1 MTFQKYAASMLIA
14 ALCLSA
20 VSCSSVKKMTSASS
34 KHAIAAVSSDS
45 QAVSAASPS
54 AVSSQDPSQ
63 SASAAS
69 SGTGSASGA
78 SSASASSARVTV
90 TITIPEGFSVP
101 QIADRLQANNIC
113 SKTDFLNAVNTYP
126 FTEASMHAIPY
137 DSSKM
142 CYRLEGYL
150 FPDTYQFY
158 QNMKAP
164 DVIGKMLANAD
175 SQIVNKY
182 SFQTVILASII
193 EKEVPDAAGMKNVS
207 SVFHNRLNNTK
218 QFPFLGSDA
227 TVKYL
232 TTYIHSVDVTTGSN
246 LVDTYKYF
254 YNTDNR
260 VHGLPAGPIC
270 NPGLQAL
277 DAAANPAGTN
287 YLYFAS
293 DASGHYTFSATPIP
307 NAGK

>member
-1 MTFQKYAASMLIA
+1 MTAQKYAAAILIV

-20 VSCSSVKKMTSASS
+20 ASCSSVKKVTFTSSRQ
-34 KHAIAAVSSDS
+34 AIAAVSSDTS
-45 QAVSAASPS
+45 QAVSAASSS
-54 AVSSQDPSQ
+54 AVSSQDSAQ
-63 SASAAS
+63 NASAAS
-69 SGTGSASGA
+69 SGT
-78 SSASASSARVTV
+78 ASASSARVTV
-90 TITIPEGFSVP
+90 TVTIPEGFTVP
-101 QIADRLQANNIC
+101 QIADRLQANSVC

-193 EKEVPDAAGMKNVS
+193 EKEVPDAAGMKNAS

-232 TTYIHSVDVTTGSN
+232 TNYIHSVDAAMGSN

>member
-1 MTFQKYAASMLIA
+1 MTAQKYAAAILIV

-20 VSCSSVKKMTSASS
+20 ASCSSVKKVTFTSSRQ
-34 KHAIAAVSSDS
+34 AIAAVSSDTS
-45 QAVSAASPS
+45 QAVSAASSS
-54 AVSSQDPSQ
+54 AVSSQDSSQ
-63 SASAAS
+63 NASAAS
-69 SGTGSASGA
+69 SGT
-78 SSASASSARVTV
+78 ASASSARVTV
-90 TITIPEGFSVP
+90 TVTIPEGFTVP
-101 QIADRLQANNIC
+101 QIADRLQANSVC

-193 EKEVPDAAGMKNVS
+193 EKEVPDAAGMKNAS

-232 TTYIHSVDVTTGSN
+232 TNYIHSVDAATGSN